1 MVDRSLLDLLSVYRD
16 LLVLHADPA
25 ADLVNAE
32 LRADLERLARTLTP
46 EQALQ
51 RMDAVREARDRI
63 GANVNVLLALEA
75 MTLRLRLDA

>member
-1 MVDRSLLDLLSVYRD
+1 MVDRSLIDLLSVYRD

-32 LRADLERLARTLTP
+32 FRADLERLARSLTP